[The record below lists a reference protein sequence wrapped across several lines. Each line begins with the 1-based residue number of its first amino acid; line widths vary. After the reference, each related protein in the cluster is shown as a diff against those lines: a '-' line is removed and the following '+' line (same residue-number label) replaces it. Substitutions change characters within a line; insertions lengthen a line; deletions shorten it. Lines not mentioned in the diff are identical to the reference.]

1 MAADMLWPVIPGPR
15 RTAMLLVGCV
25 VLGTGVAMLLTAD
38 LGSDGYSTFVNG
50 LALSTG
56 MTFWIA
62 NTLVGVVLV
71 ALAALRRVRPGVGTV
86 VQVVLVGV
94 VVSVVL
100 DVLETPDHPVWRF
113 VLLAAAFPVLALG
126 IALYLGSHTGAGPAE
141 AAALAWDPPIAFRW
155 SYGLV
160 QGGGAVGGWLLGA
173 TLGVGT
179 LAVIFLLGPAVDL
192 ASRLLKVDL
201 HQSQPALHDR
211 GA

>member
-1 MAADMLWPVIPGPR
+1 MLV
-15 RTAMLLVGCV
+15 VGCL
-25 VLGTGVAMLLTAD
+25 VLGTGVAMLLEAD

-50 LALSTG
+50 IALASG

-62 NTLVGVVLV
+62 NTLVGIVLV

-100 DVLETPDHPVWRF
+100 DLLATPDHLVWRG
-113 VLLAAAFPVLALG
+113 VLLVAAFPVLAVG

-141 AAALAWDPPIAFRW
+141 AAALAWDPPIAFKW
-155 SYGLV
+155 SYSLV
-160 QGGGAVGGWLLGA
+160 QGGGAIGGWLLGA
-173 TLGVGT
+173 TIGVGT

-192 ASRLLKVDL
+192 TARLLRVDL
-201 HQSQPALHDR
+201 HQADPTADEAAAAGGSS
-211 GA
+211 G